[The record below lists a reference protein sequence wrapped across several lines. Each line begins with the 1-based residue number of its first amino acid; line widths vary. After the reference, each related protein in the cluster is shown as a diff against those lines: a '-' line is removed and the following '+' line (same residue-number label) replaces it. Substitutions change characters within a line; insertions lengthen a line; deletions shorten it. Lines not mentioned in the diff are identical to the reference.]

1 VRRSEYTQLAD
12 HVFGRTLATT
22 FTQELSLARLD
33 HRTPA
38 QAIAQGEDVRAV
50 WTALCDEMDVPE
62 SQRWEVP
69 PELRRR

>member
-50 WTALCDEMDVPE
+50 WTALCDEMDIPE

-69 PELRRR
+69 PELRGR